1 MDLLLQSGF
10 QYISKSSVVGGWVT
24 GKRNFQ
30 RNSKSSV
37 RKEQRRGT
45 SEGRVKVQWVGVGEQ
60 GRGTSEGIVK
70 VQLEGNRE
78 GEPPKEQ

>member
-37 RKEQRRGT
+37 R
-45 SEGRVKVQWVGVGEQ
+45 GEQ

-70 VQLEGNRE
+70 GQLEGNRE
-78 GEPPKEQ
+78 GELLKEQ

>member
-37 RKEQRRGT
+37 R
-45 SEGRVKVQWVGVGEQ
+45 GEQ
-60 GRGTSEGIVK
+60 GRGTSEGTVK
-70 VQLEGNRE
+70 VQLKGTGKGNF
-78 GEPPKEQ
+78 